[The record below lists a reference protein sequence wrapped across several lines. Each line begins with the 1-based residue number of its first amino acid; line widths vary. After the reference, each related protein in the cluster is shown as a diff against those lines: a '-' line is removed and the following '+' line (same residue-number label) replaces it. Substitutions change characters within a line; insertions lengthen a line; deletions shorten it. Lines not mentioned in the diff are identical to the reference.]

1 MSLNSLYKLGP
12 TFFEDLAGKPFT
24 IYPKSSGNV
33 LEFFKNG
40 AKVRT
45 PTNQKYALT
54 AGNAKTQFLK
64 VDPNFSHVME
74 GMWCEEIMTTTRTIK
89 SRDAAKTAESRDII
103 TTAGSRGGRTRPLPL
118 MIGFQSKFLN
128 TENSIIEA
136 HERFVQAM
144 SSETLLRFPIR
155 HMVFLALTPVAFP
168 PTVTANLWRR
178 RNLLTI
184 TPIEMERIYSPTLS
198 NHMMH
203 RAGIN
208 LNELREFNKS
218 SIYDHE
224 YQSMQEMQRRTDRK
238 RYPGN
243 YTNRKV
249 EFPVLGHTEF
259 SSNSADFQTLIMN
272 LQQQASDASPTKLMP
287 GPASSATPALAA
299 ASASM
304 RKNLGTSG
312 QNEI

>member
-1 MSLNSLYKLGP
+1 
-12 TFFEDLAGKPFT
+12 
-24 IYPKSSGNV
+24 
-33 LEFFKNG
+33 
-40 AKVRT
+40 
-45 PTNQKYALT
+45 
-54 AGNAKTQFLK
+54 
-64 VDPNFSHVME
+64 
-74 GMWCEEIMTTTRTIK
+74 
-89 SRDAAKTAESRDII
+89 
-103 TTAGSRGGRTRPLPL
+103 
-118 MIGFQSKFLN
+118 
-128 TENSIIEA
+128 
-136 HERFVQAM
+136 
-144 SSETLLRFPIR
+144 
-155 HMVFLALTPVAFP
+155 
-168 PTVTANLWRR
+168 
-178 RNLLTI
+178 
-184 TPIEMERIYSPTLS
+184 MERIYSPTLS